1 MDQLGGHFA
10 HAIIF
15 RMHEDSQDSEIIV
28 RVIRNGLPERPDND
42 WSLATTEERIE
53 AVWMLTKLCWGWNN
67 PSDDEPQMQ
76 KHITR
81 VIRGKRE
88 DQETT
93 N

>member
-1 MDQLGGHFA
+1 MS
-10 HAIIF
+10 
-15 RMHEDSQDSEIIV
+15 EDSQAKEITV
-28 RVIRNGLPERPDND
+28 RVLRDGLPEPPDMD
-42 WSLATTEERIE
+42 WSLATPEERIE
-53 AVWMLTKLCWGWNN
+53 AVWILTKLCWSWNN

-93 N
+93 D